1 MKRIK
6 ALLSTAC
13 AVLLLSGCAS
23 NKDDSL
29 VFAEPV
35 QIDFK
40 LQSQLTRINQFLN
53 TDQELSE
60 NIVAKLF
67 YDRGIVLDTMG
78 LKELALLDF
87 NQSLSLDPNQAEV
100 FNILG
105 IYYTQSGKYSE
116 AYEAF
121 DSALE
126 LKPNHA
132 YAQRNRGIALYYGG
146 RSQLAVDDLSFGYKQ
161 DKSDPFGLIWL
172 YLSMAKDDAE
182 SAHKYLVDEYQRH
195 SKQNK
200 ALGVGWELIPLLIDA
215 KSDKSVLADYEH
227 SSKTQNV
234 LAHHLCEAYFYI
246 AKREQL
252 KGDEKNAKRYFKLS
266 MMTNVLPYIEH
277 RYSSLELRQ
286 MNNRIKQRQ

>member
-23 NKDDSL
+23 NKDDAL

-78 LKELALLDF
+78 LKDLALLDF
-87 NQSLSLDPNQAEV
+87 NQSLSLDPNQPEV

-126 LKPNHA
+126 LKPNHV

-146 RSQLAVDDLSFGYKQ
+146 RPQLAIDDLSYGYAQ
-161 DKSDPFGLIWL
+161 DRTDPFGLIWL
-172 YLSMAKDDAE
+172 YLSMTKDDA
-182 SAHKYLVDEYQRH
+182 SKAHKYLVDEYKRYA
-195 SKQNK
+195 KQHK
-200 ALGVGWELIPLLIDA
+200 TLGVGWELLPLLIDA
-215 KSDKSVLADYEH
+215 KSDRSVLANYERT
-227 SSKTQNV
+227 SKTQNV

-252 KGDEKNAKRYFKLS
+252 KGDEKKAKQYFKLS

-286 MNNRIKQRQ
+286 MDNKVKHRQ